1 MSIQG
6 QTRPKWAACVAS
18 DLLQSTD
25 NPGVA
30 GPDRFAPFPDLS
42 PSKPNPSTIECW
54 VSRGSAKKNRR
65 QPANR
70 SEVHSDEEVVPG
82 TQSNGQR
89 RGQKPF
95 RAQNP
100 LKTVDGHRTPDVHDD
115 PCCGCW
121 CRCASARQ
129 RALRTISEISMREL
143 ILTPANWRGGL
154 RMKTHARFNATR
166 TSQSCSATHS
176 RALTSREHVV
186 RERNLFRRDGDAI

>member
-1 MSIQG
+1 MGSLRCFRPASING
-6 QTRPKWAACVAS
+6 QSRSGRT
-18 DLLQSTD
+18 
-25 NPGVA
+25 
-30 GPDRFAPFPDLS
+30 GPVRA
-42 PSKPNPSTIECW
+42 I
-54 VSRGSAKKNRR
+54 SRLEPVQAKSLNNRMLGEPRKCQKNRR

-70 SEVHSDEEVVPG
+70 SEVRSDEEVVPG
-82 TQSNGQR
+82 TQSNGQH

-129 RALRTISEISMREL
+129 RALCTISEISMREL

-176 RALTSREHVV
+176 RALTCREHVV